1 MDSGSYL
8 VELDGIENHGSRCY
22 NFGMKNIL
30 VFKIFVKEAFLH
42 LGLGTAL
49 KHFELQNFMLY
60 IV

>member
-1 MDSGSYL
+1 M
-8 VELDGIENHGSRCY
+8 R
-22 NFGMKNIL
+22 NIL
-30 VFKIFVKEAFLH
+30 VFKIFDKEAFLH